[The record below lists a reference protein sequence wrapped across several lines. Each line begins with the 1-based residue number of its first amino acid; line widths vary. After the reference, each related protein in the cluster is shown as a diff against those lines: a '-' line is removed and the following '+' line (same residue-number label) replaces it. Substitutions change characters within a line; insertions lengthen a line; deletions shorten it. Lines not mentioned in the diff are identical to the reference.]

1 MIPPLRRQDPSFVE
15 ANRRRAPAI
24 CFGWRLRY
32 SAAMQRWSALHLLTQ
47 AMRGH
52 RGWRAAWRD
61 RAPRDRYDVII
72 VGAGGHGLAT
82 ACYLARHHG
91 IRKVAVLEKGW
102 LGGGNT
108 GRNTQVCRS
117 NYFYPESAAFYEHSL
132 RLYESLTS
140 ELNFNIM
147 LSQRGILEI
156 AHSQEELEIQRR
168 WANAMTLN
176 GIDSEMMDRAAIGR
190 LAPALDLD
198 CRIPIH
204 GGFIQRRG
212 GIARHDAVAWA
223 YARAASDAGVEI
235 IQNCEV
241 LDFDIRDGRIHG
253 VVSNRGPIAA
263 ERVALCVAGHSS
275 QLAARAGLRLPIQ
288 SFALQAM
295 VTEPVRPVLDTVIAS
310 AVVHCYVSQSDR
322 GEIVIGGGAD
332 RFASYAQRGTLDTFR
347 DNAAAALELFPSFSR
362 LRVMRQ
368 WAGICDIAPDSSP
381 IVGPTAVDGLYVST
395 GWGTGGFKAIPAGG
409 DTLAHTIATGE
420 VHPLL
425 RPFQLDRFES
435 GRLIDEGAAAGVAH

>member
-1 MIPPLRRQDPSFVE
+1 
-15 ANRRRAPAI
+15 
-24 CFGWRLRY
+24 
-32 SAAMQRWSALHLLTQ
+32 MQRWSALSLLTQ
-47 AMRGH
+47 ALRGH

-61 RAPRDRYDVII
+61 RAPKDRYDVII
-72 VGAGGHGLAT
+72 VGAGGHGRAT

-91 IRKVAVLEKGW
+91 IRKVAVLDKGW

-176 GIDSEMMDRAAIGR
+176 GIDSEMMDRAAIGL

-212 GIARHDAVAWA
+212 GISRHDAVAWA

-241 LDFDIRDGRIHG
+241 LDFDIRDGRVHG
-253 VVSNRGPIAA
+253 VVSTRGPIAA

-347 DNAAAALELFPSFSR
+347 NNAAAALELFPGFSR
-362 LRVMRQ
+362 LRLMRQ

-420 VHPLL
+420 IHPLL